1 MSHAELLLQESAMHR
16 AQGLAVSYQTSPVVT
31 ATSVTYAF
39 VQDLMLGFSSSL
51 TASREL
57 AAFDP
62 LTATTRWTVSKC
74 ASSAGLNL
82 FCNLPLHPGAS

>member
-1 MSHAELLLQESAMHR
+1 M
-16 AQGLAVSYQTSPVVT
+16 SYQTTPVVT

-39 VQDLMLGFSSSL
+39 VQDLVLGFGGSL

-62 LTATTRWTVSKC
+62 LTVTMRWTVSKC
-74 ASSAGLNL
+74 ASSAGLRPPSTPSVCPSL
-82 FCNLPLHPGAS
+82 EKQFSRVFRCSCLS